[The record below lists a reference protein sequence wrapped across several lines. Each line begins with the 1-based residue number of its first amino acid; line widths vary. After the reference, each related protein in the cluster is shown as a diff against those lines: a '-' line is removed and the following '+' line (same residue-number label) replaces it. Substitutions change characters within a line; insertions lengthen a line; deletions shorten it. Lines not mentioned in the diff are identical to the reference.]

1 LLAHPGY
8 ETDGV
13 IQANKLPSLG
23 PLRVRE
29 DAPGRTLIRRIALA
43 VAIIVAVAVMLWI
56 DRDGLQDDTHPD
68 QPPGFVD
75 VFYFTVVSLTTV
87 GYGDIT
93 PVSEVARLINA
104 LVLTPIRIFLWVLFL
119 GTAYEVSVL
128 RLKFREERLMRDLRE
143 RLDRHVII
151 CGYGSKGHA
160 IVDELLAHG
169 NKPEN
174 IVVIDVSEAATVECA
189 KRGLVAMRGDASQ
202 ESLLAA
208 AAVDRAAYVLVA
220 TDRDDAATLIC
231 LTVRSL
237 APSVF
242 LVASVRQEE
251 NIKLLYGAGA
261 NLVVAPA
268 VTGGRLMAA
277 AVRQRA
283 VPYFLED
290 MIMYG
295 EGLSVSEREVTAA
308 EAGRRVADLPDL
320 KNILVLGVAR
330 ATRRI
335 PFHLL
340 RDIPLE
346 RGDVL
351 VLLEGDA
358 ESRGHNRVV
367 PTDPDRTRTS
377 AERS

>member
-1 LLAHPGY
+1 ML
-8 ETDGV
+8 ETR
-13 IQANKLPSLG
+13 QLPRLG
-23 PLRVRE
+23 PLRVQE

-43 VAIIVAVAVMLWI
+43 AGIIVAVSIMLWF
-56 DRDGLQDDTHPD
+56 DRDGLRDNAHPD

-93 PVSEVARLINA
+93 PVSDIARLVNA
-104 LVLTPIRIFLWVLFL
+104 IILTPIRIFLWVLFL
-119 GTAYEVSVL
+119 GTAYEISVL
-128 RLKFREERLMRDLRE
+128 RLKFREERLMRELKE
-143 RLDRHVII
+143 RLNRHVIV

-160 IVDELLAHG
+160 IVEELLAHG
-169 NKPEN
+169 HEAEN
-174 IVVIDVSEAATVECA
+174 IVVIDVSEAATAECA

-208 AAVDRAAYVLVA
+208 AGVSRAAYVLVA

-231 LTVRSL
+231 LTVRSV
-237 APSVF
+237 APDAF
-242 LVASVRQEE
+242 LVAAARQEE

-308 EAGRRVADLPDL
+308 EVGRGATELAKTDQEIV
-320 KNILVLGVAR
+320 IGVSR
-330 ATRRI
+330 GVTRI
-335 PFHLL
+335 PFD
-340 RDIPLE
+340 RFAGVTIEP
-346 RGDVL
+346 GDFL
-351 VLLEGDA
+351 VVLEG
-358 ESRGHNRVV
+358 ESRSA
-367 PTDPDRTRTS
+367 PDDN
-377 AERS
+377 